1 MSRPFY
7 SSRGIE
13 SFSKLEL
20 LFLVALAKL
29 RKSAISFVIYAYP
42 SARPPAQ
49 TGQWE
54 QTDSYA
60 VRSRRMACSKSREE
74 CTEITQLFI
83 VPQFTRDSKK
93 FRYYISPL
101 LTYFDCS
108 CISCWWFTYH
118 FTKSV
123 TVVLIE
129 GVWGHI
135 KSWIVKLYSKVKCTL
150 VQALRL
156 CTGRTAHRESRG
168 IALPFLGHSTR
179 RGWGVS
185 VTPQPLFI
193 PGKDPV
199 PIVQEAG
206 WAPGPVW
213 TGAEILAP
221 TGIRSPELPT
231 HSQSLY
237 RLRYPIRIRTDAFYL
252 PDN

>member
-1 MSRPFY
+1 
-7 SSRGIE
+7 
-13 SFSKLEL
+13 
-20 LFLVALAKL
+20 
-29 RKSAISFVIYAYP
+29 
-42 SARPPAQ
+42 
-49 TGQWE
+49 
-54 QTDSYA
+54 
-60 VRSRRMACSKSREE
+60 MACSKSREE
-74 CTEITQLFI
+74 CTAITLLFI
-83 VPQFTRDSKK
+83 VPQFARDSKK

-101 LTYFDCS
+101 RTYFDCS

-185 VTPQPLFI
+185 VTPRPLHPQERPGTHCTGGWVGPRAGLDRCGNSRSHRDSI
-193 PGKDPV
+193 PGTSNP
-199 PIVQEAG
+199 
-206 WAPGPVW
+206 
-213 TGAEILAP
+213 
-221 TGIRSPELPT
+221 
-231 HSQSLY
+231 
-237 RLRYPIRIRTDAFYL
+237 
-252 PDN
+252 

>member
-1 MSRPFY
+1 
-7 SSRGIE
+7 
-13 SFSKLEL
+13 
-20 LFLVALAKL
+20 
-29 RKSAISFVIYAYP
+29 
-42 SARPPAQ
+42 
-49 TGQWE
+49 
-54 QTDSYA
+54 
-60 VRSRRMACSKSREE
+60 MACSKSREE

-83 VPQFTRDSKK
+83 VPQFERDSKK

-168 IALPFLGHSTR
+168 IALPFHDHGTR
-179 RGWGVS
+179 RGQGIS
-185 VTPQPLFI
+185 VTPRPLFT
-193 PGKDPV
+193 PGRTRYSLHRRLGGPQGRFGQVRKISPPPGFDPRTTL
-199 PIVQEAG
+199 
-206 WAPGPVW
+206 PGP
-213 TGAEILAP
+213 L
-221 TGIRSPELPT
+221 
-231 HSQSLY
+231 
-237 RLRYPIRIRTDAFYL
+237 
-252 PDN
+252 